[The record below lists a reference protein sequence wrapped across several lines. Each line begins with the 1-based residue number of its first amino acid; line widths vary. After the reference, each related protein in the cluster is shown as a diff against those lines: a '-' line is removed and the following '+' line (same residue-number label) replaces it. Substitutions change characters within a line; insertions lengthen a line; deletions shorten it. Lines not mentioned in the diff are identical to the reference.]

1 LYVEFE
7 FLLLNKSSLNRTIS
21 ATYKFSEK
29 YSHIFVN
36 WYCIDLWWHWN
47 ETIFFALKI
56 EMFHLFISVL
66 LNAIK
71 ISTNLLISKRHNLI
85 KTCKVMY
92 VTLCVVNKCVI
103 YRTWFLSKQNVRNA
117 WKCILDDSELIL
129 VQVILKNI
137 VDYQKFWLLQIIV
150 YRPKFI
156 FLFGILFYSRNS

>member
-1 LYVEFE
+1 
-7 FLLLNKSSLNRTIS
+7 
-21 ATYKFSEK
+21 
-29 YSHIFVN
+29 
-36 WYCIDLWWHWN
+36 
-47 ETIFFALKI
+47 
-56 EMFHLFISVL
+56 
-66 LNAIK
+66 
-71 ISTNLLISKRHNLI
+71 
-85 KTCKVMY
+85 MY